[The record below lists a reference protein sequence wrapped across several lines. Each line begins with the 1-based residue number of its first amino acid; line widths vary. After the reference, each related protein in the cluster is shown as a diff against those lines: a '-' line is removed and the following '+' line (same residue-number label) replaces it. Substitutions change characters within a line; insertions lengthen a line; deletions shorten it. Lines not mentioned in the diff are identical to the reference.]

1 MKKPDRFERAVRKNQ
16 RHDEWGIAI
25 VNADDVSKLLRKEH
39 AWMRRM
45 VESLT
50 RYDHAKDNHDDV
62 CREWSMAQGRWLRR
76 SEVLEQLDQRR
87 K

>member
-1 MKKPDRFERAVRKNQ
+1 MKPRKPDRFERMVLKKTYPDMAVDK
-16 RHDEWGIAI
+16 DDAI
-25 VNADDVSKLLRKEH
+25 KLLRNEH